1 MELAARAVA
10 AGVGLKTCG
19 AVGSTNAEAVAY
31 ARRGERGPLWI
42 TALSQTAGRG
52 RRGRNWVSQPGNLYA
67 SLLLTDPAPTDRA
80 AQLSFVASLA
90 VHDALA
96 GISPGLA
103 SRLALKWPNDV
114 LCEGAKL
121 AGILI
126 EGEGTKPL
134 SVVIGV
140 GVNVRHHPAE
150 TEFPATDLGAHG
162 ADVTAERVFAELSA
176 TILDRL
182 AQWNR
187 GEGFAATRRDWL
199 ARAAGLSESV
209 RVRLPNTELVGRFC
223 DIDSSGR
230 LVLARADG
238 SLTTVAAGDVFPLK
252 SRLETPRA
260 ADSR

>member
-1 MELAARAVA
+1 MELAARALAV
-10 AGVGLKTCG
+10 GVGLTAYG
-19 AVGSTNAEAVAY
+19 AVASTNAEALAY

-67 SLLLTDPAPTDRA
+67 SLLLTDPAPADRA

-96 GISPGLA
+96 RTAPGLA
-103 SRLALKWPNDV
+103 PRLALKWPNDV

-126 EGEGTKPL
+126 EGEGAKPL
-134 SVVIGV
+134 SVVIGI

-150 TEFPATDLGAHG
+150 TEFPATDASARG
-162 ADVTAERVFAELSA
+162 ADVTAEQVFAELSA
-176 TILDRL
+176 SMLDRL
-182 AQWNR
+182 AQWDR

-199 ARAAGLSESV
+199 ARAAGLAQAV
-209 RVRLPNTELVGRFC
+209 RVCLPNAELIGRFC
-223 DIDSSGR
+223 DLDSFGR
-230 LVLARADG
+230 LVLEQADG

-252 SRLETPRA
+252 SGLETTRA
-260 ADSR
+260 TDNR